1 VVAGRVIEMSAAVSP
16 RAQFEF
22 ASLAKAEFSF
32 LTADFGLQLVEEG
45 ETRVRYESQRRFV
58 NVYHARGSYQVGV
71 EVGRWIEVDGEL
83 REGLFPLVH
92 LLAVE
97 AGESQ
102 LDRIRTATD
111 RDQLA
116 RELHRLA
123 SLLKARATP
132 LLTNGDDLFDRM
144 SELNS
149 ALSNTYLEGI
159 RASRLR
165 ARADEAWRQKDF
177 ETVALAYTEIE
188 RELTTVSLHG
198 SERARLEYAKKHGAY
213 PF

>member
-1 VVAGRVIEMSAAVSP
+1 VVAGRVIEMSAPVSP

-22 ASLAKAEFSF
+22 VSLAKAEFSF
-32 LTADFGLQLVEEG
+32 LSADFGLQLVEQG

-83 REGLFPLVH
+83 REGLFPLVY

-123 SLLKARATP
+123 SLLKPRAAP

-165 ARADEAWRQKDF
+165 ARADDAWKRRDLG
-177 ETVALAYTEIE
+177 TVLLAYTEID
-188 RELTTVSLHG
+188 RELATVTLRG
-198 SERARLEYAKKHGAY
+198 SERARLEYARKHSERDG
-213 PF
+213 

>member
-1 VVAGRVIEMSAAVSP
+1 MSAPVSP

-32 LTADFGLQLVEEG
+32 LAADFGLRVVEES

-71 EVGRWIEVDGEL
+71 EVGRWVEIDEEP
-83 REGLFPLVH
+83 REDLFPLVY

-97 AGESQ
+97 AGEHK
-102 LDRIRTATD
+102 LGRGRTATN
-111 RDQLA
+111 RDQLV
-116 RELHRLA
+116 RELQRLA
-123 SLLKARATP
+123 SLLEARVMP
-132 LLTNGDDLFDRM
+132 LLADGDDLFDRM
-144 SELNS
+144 SELSS
-149 ALSNTYLEGI
+149 ALSSSYLEGI

-165 ARADEAWRQKDF
+165 ARASEAWRQNDL
-177 ETVALAYTEIE
+177 EAVMLAYMEIE
-188 RELTTVSLHG
+188 RELTTVSLRG
-198 SERARLEYAKKHGAY
+198 SERTRLEYAKKHGSY

>member
-1 VVAGRVIEMSAAVSP
+1 MELSAPISP

-32 LTADFGLQLVEEG
+32 LPVDFGLHLTEDG

-58 NVYHARGSYQVGV
+58 HVYHARRSYEVGV

-83 REGLFPLVH
+83 KEQFFPLVQ

-102 LDRIRTATD
+102 LGRIRTATD
-111 RDQLA
+111 RGQLA

-123 SLLKARATP
+123 SLLRARATP
-132 LLTNGDDLFDRM
+132 LLRNGDDLFDQM

-149 ALSNTYLEGI
+149 ALSTSYLENM

-165 ARADEAWRQKDF
+165 ARADEAWRQKDLAA
-177 ETVALAYTEIE
+177 VVLAYTEIE
-188 RELTTVSLHG
+188 RELTTVPLHE
-198 SERARLEYAKKHGAY
+198 SERARLKYAEKHRAY

>member
-1 VVAGRVIEMSAAVSP
+1 MEMSAAGPP

-32 LTADFGLQLVEEG
+32 LSADFGLQLVEEG
-45 ETRVRYESQRRFV
+45 ETRVRYESRRRFV

-71 EVGRWIEVDGEL
+71 EVGRWVEVDGEL

-92 LLAVE
+92 LLAVD
-97 AGESQ
+97 AGEGE
-102 LDRIRTATD
+102 LDRIRTAID

-123 SLLKARATP
+123 ALLKARAKP

-165 ARADEAWRQKDF
+165 ARADEAWRQKDL
-177 ETVALAYTEIE
+177 ETMALAYSEIE
-188 RELTTVSLHG
+188 RDLTTVSLRG
-198 SERARLEYAKKHGAY
+198 SERARLEYAKKHGVY